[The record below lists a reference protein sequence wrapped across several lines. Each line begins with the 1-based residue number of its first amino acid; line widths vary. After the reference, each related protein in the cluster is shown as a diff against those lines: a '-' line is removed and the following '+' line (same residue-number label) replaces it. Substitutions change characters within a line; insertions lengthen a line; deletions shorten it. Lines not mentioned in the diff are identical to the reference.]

1 MRKFVPDELPF
12 WLVEL
17 DELPFWLVELNELQP
32 ASHRASDT
40 ASKSRR

>member
-1 MRKFVPDELPF
+1 MRKLVPDELPF

-32 ASHRASDT
+32 ASQKASDR